1 MRDTLDGESGGGAL
15 MKGMR
20 AAVVIGLLTIFTSAG
35 RGAQQASAGGAGT
48 QGDFTIHD
56 FRFHGGEVM
65 PELRIHYV
73 TWGTPKR
80 KATGEIVNAALLLH
94 GTGGAGTNFGG
105 TDGRADASNH
115 MIGPGGALDS
125 TIYFVIAP
133 DAIGS
138 GKSSKPSDGLRQ
150 KFPRYNLEDVAAA
163 EKVLVESLG
172 VHHLAVVTGVSL
184 GGRRTW
190 QWGVQFPDFMD
201 ALVPMISSPKPNAG
215 RRGMID
221 LLPEAIIRND
231 PAFEDGNYK
240 TNPKSVQLA
249 ERVYGLWLTGAEGL
263 QQEYPTRESDEKS
276 IGSIEASANPD
287 ANDFIYQVR
296 MNDGFDAW
304 TQLDRIHVP
313 VLMINMAGDLMVPR
327 ELGDA
332 KAAAARLKNLTYVEV
347 SEGFEYGHGGLFR
360 TIAVWGPQMREWL
373 SRNEAPRFGN
383 GSAHVVE
390 RSGARREQLMRPALL
405 WK

>member
-1 MRDTLDGESGGGAL
+1 

-20 AAVVIGLLTIFTSAG
+20 AAVAIGLLTFFSGAVC
-35 RGAQQASAGGAGT
+35 GAQQASAGSAAT

-56 FRFHGGEVM
+56 FHFHGGEVM
-65 PELRIHYV
+65 PELRIHYA
-73 TWGTPKR
+73 TWGTPK
-80 KATGEIVNAALLLH
+80 KDAAGEVVNAALLLH
-94 GTGGAGTNFGG
+94 GTGGAGINFGG
-105 TDGRADASNH
+105 THGTADASNH

-150 KFPRYNLEDVAAA
+150 KFPHYNLEDVAAA
-163 EKVLVESLG
+163 EKELVESLG

-201 ALVPMISSPKPNAG
+201 ALAPMISSPKPNAG

-221 LLPEAIIRND
+221 LLAEEIIRDD
-231 PAFEDGNYK
+231 PAFDDGNYK
-240 TNPKSVQLA
+240 TNPRSVQVA
-249 ERVYGLWLTGAEGL
+249 DRFYGMWLTGAGGL
-263 QQEYPTRESDEKS
+263 QEEYPTREAVEKS
-276 IGSIEASANPD
+276 IERIKESANPD

-304 TQLDRIHVP
+304 QQLDRIHAP

-327 ELGDA
+327 DLGDA
-332 KAAAARLKNLTYVEV
+332 KAAAGRLKNATYLEV
-347 SEGFEYGHGGLFR
+347 AEGFEYGHGGLFR
-360 TIAVWGPQMREWL
+360 TIAVWGQQMREWL
-373 SRNEAPRFGN
+373 SKNAAPKRGN
-383 GSAHVVE
+383 
-390 RSGARREQLMRPALL
+390 
-405 WK
+405 

>member
-1 MRDTLDGESGGGAL
+1 MAMNSMRL
-15 MKGMR
+15 
-20 AAVVIGLLTIFTSAG
+20 AVVIGLLTIFSSALCQ
-35 RGAQQASAGGAGT
+35 AQQASAGGAAT
-48 QGDFTIHD
+48 QGDFTIRNFH
-56 FRFHGGEVM
+56 FHGGEVI
-65 PELRIHYV
+65 PQLQIHYV
-73 TWGTPKR
+73 TWGTPNR
-80 KATGEIVNAALLLH
+80 NETGEIVNAALLLH
-94 GTGGAGTNFGG
+94 GTGGAGINFGG
-105 TDGRADASNH
+105 TDGTADASNH

-138 GKSSKPSDGLRQ
+138 GKSSKPSDGLRE

-163 EKVLVESLG
+163 EKALVESLG
-172 VHHLAVVTGVSL
+172 VHHLALVAGVSL

-215 RRGMID
+215 RRAMID

-231 PAFEDGNYK
+231 PGFEDGNYK

-249 ERVYGLWLTGAEGL
+249 ERVYGLWLTGAGGL
-263 QQEYPTRESDEKS
+263 QQEYPTRESAEKS
-276 IGSIEASANPD
+276 IGRIEASANPD

-296 MNDGFDAW
+296 MNDEFDAW
-304 TQLDRIHVP
+304 SQLDRIRVP

-332 KAAAARLKNLTYVEV
+332 KAAAGRLKNATYLEV
-347 SEGFEYGHGGLFR
+347 TEGFEYGHGGLFR

-373 SRNEAPRFGN
+373 SKNAAPRFGN
-383 GSAHVVE
+383 
-390 RSGARREQLMRPALL
+390 
-405 WK
+405 